1 MAISSDT
8 LICRQVE
15 AALVQDSRTKDATI
29 DVACVAGLI
38 SLTGDVKKMSTKTA
52 AEELARAVSGVHN
65 VNNELRVR

>member
-38 SLTGDVKKMSTKTA
+38 SLTGDVKKMATKTA
-52 AEELARAVSGVHN
+52 AEELVRAVSGVHN

>member
-1 MAISSDT
+1 MAVSSDT

-38 SLTGDVKKMSTKTA
+38 SLTGDVKKVATKTA

>member
-29 DVACVAGLI
+29 DVACVAGLL
-38 SLTGDVKKMSTKTA
+38 SLTGDVKKMATKIA
-52 AEELARAVSGVHN
+52 AEEIARAVSGVHN
-65 VNNELRVR
+65 VDNELRVR

>member
-15 AALVQDSRTKDATI
+15 AALVQDSRTKDA
-29 DVACVAGLI
+29 VACVAGLI
-38 SLTGDVKKMSTKTA
+38 SLTGDVKKMATKTA

-65 VNNELRVR
+65 VNNELRIR

>member
-38 SLTGDVKKMSTKTA
+38 SLTRDVKKMATKTA